1 MSAEAQL
8 TPKTTSRLGVIILG
22 AGASTRMGRNKL
34 LLPWRGTTVIGQIIA
49 QWRQLG
55 AAHLAVVLRENDFAL
70 AAELDTLDFPKAN
83 RITNPQPERG
93 MWSSVVCAAAWNGW
107 PPDIFH
113 WAIVLGDQPHLKF
126 ETLSTLLDFAGQNLG
141 AVCQPE
147 FGGRERHPVVLP
159 RDIFLALAKSRA
171 ATLKHFLES
180 SAFPRR
186 LCAVNDAGLELD
198 LDTPEDFAR
207 LTATQ
212 L

>member
-8 TPKTTSRLGVIILG
+8 TTPRLGVVILG

-49 QWRQLG
+49 QWQRLG
-55 AAHLAVVLRENDFAL
+55 AEQIAVVLRENDSAL
-70 AAELDTLDFPKAN
+70 AAELDALDFPKSN

-107 PPDIFH
+107 QTEIFH
-113 WAIVLGDQPHLKF
+113 WAVVLGDQPHLKF
-126 ETLSTLLDFAGQNLG
+126 ETLRTLLDFAGRNPG

-159 RDIFLALAKSRA
+159 RKFFLDLERSHA

-180 SAFPRR
+180 SGCQRR
-186 LCAVNDAGLELD
+186 LCAVDDAGVELD

-207 LTATQ
+207 LTAAQ
-212 L
+212 F

>member
-1 MSAEAQL
+1 
-8 TPKTTSRLGVIILG
+8 
-22 AGASTRMGRNKL
+22 MGRNKL

-55 AAHLAVVLRENDFAL
+55 AAHIAVVLRENDFAL
-70 AAELDTLDFPKAN
+70 ATELEALDFPKAN

-107 PPDIFH
+107 PPDISH

-126 ETLSTLLDFAGQNLG
+126 ETLRALLDFAGQNPG

-147 FGGRERHPVVLP
+147 FGERERHPVVLP
-159 RDIFLALAKSRA
+159 RNIFLALKKSHA
-171 ATLKHFLES
+171 TTLKHFLES
-180 SAFPRR
+180 SDCPRR
-186 LCAVNDAGLELD
+186 LCAVADAGVEFD

-207 LTATQ
+207 LTAAEF
-212 L
+212 